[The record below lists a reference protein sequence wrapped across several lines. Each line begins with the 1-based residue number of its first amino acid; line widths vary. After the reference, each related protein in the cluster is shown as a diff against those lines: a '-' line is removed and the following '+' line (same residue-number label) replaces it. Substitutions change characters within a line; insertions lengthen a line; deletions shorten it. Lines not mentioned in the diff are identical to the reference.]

1 MVRFLGSV
9 TAFSTLPLSGQASFL
24 GEFFILFTLIFSVQV
39 PIKKLDD
46 ELFVGDSGV
55 EQHLHKVFEH
65 LKILACV

>member
-46 ELFVGDSGV
+46 EFFMGDFGV
-55 EQHLHKVFEH
+55 EQHLYQVLEQTNFFYN
-65 LKILACV
+65 